1 MHYKVE
7 FDLVA
12 DYTGPL
18 EYYFFGDDDMWVF
31 LGDGDGNGK
40 LVCDIGGVHSSVG
53 EYLNLWDYIDKEE
66 EGIHRHTDECEVTGT
81 DESGTKQY
89 GCGYV
94 DSKKF
99 TLNFFYTERGES
111 GSTCWMQF
119 TLPSVSTKTPEKTKD
134 DYGHLEVRKDV
145 KVKLNGEEYEPEDLF
160 KGKQQLGYFEE
171 KNFTFKISLQGAKGS
186 LKDDYAYIKYDKNGN
201 PISSGDGG
209 SGILQW
215 ETIAN
220 GETFTLKDGEYVS
233 IRYLP
238 VGTKYTITEENSTEI
253 QGVVYDSTTVSGDG
267 AISEENKL
275 QISGDIASKEVK
287 QVAYVNL
294 YTAYELPKTGGSGI
308 IVYTIAGVLVIMLG
322 AGFMYRKKV
331 RERRV

>member
-1 MHYKVE
+1 M
-7 FDLVA
+7 
-12 DYTGPL
+12 
-18 EYYFFGDDDMWVF
+18 
-31 LGDGDGNGK
+31 
-40 LVCDIGGVHSSVG
+40 
-53 EYLNLWDYIDKEE
+53 
-66 EGIHRHTDECEVTGT
+66 
-81 DESGTKQY
+81 
-89 GCGYV
+89 
-94 DSKKF
+94 
-99 TLNFFYTERGES
+99 
-111 GSTCWMQF
+111 
-119 TLPSVSTKTPEKTKD
+119 
-134 DYGHLEVRKDV
+134 
-145 KVKLNGEEYEPEDLF
+145 
-160 KGKQQLGYFEE
+160 
-171 KNFTFKISLQGAKGS
+171 QGAKGS

>member
-53 EYLNLWDYIDKEE
+53 EYLNLWDYIDKEDE
-66 EGIHRHTDECEVTGT
+66 KIHRHEEKCYNEKNEVI
-81 DESGTKQY
+81 
-89 GCGYV
+89 CGYV
-94 DSKKF
+94 DQKSF

-119 TLPSVSTKTPEKTKD
+119 TLPSVSSITPETTKD

-145 KVKLNGEEYEPEDLF
+145 KVKLNDKEYEPEELF
-160 KGKQQLGYFEE
+160 EGKEQLKYFGQ
-171 KNFTFKISLQGAKGS
+171 KDFTFKISLKGPNGSS
-186 LKDDYAYIKYDKNGN
+186 LKDDYAYIKYDKNGK
-201 PISSGDGG
+201 PISSGAGG

-220 GETFTLKDGEYVS
+220 GETFTLKDGEHIS

-238 VGTKYTITEENSTEI
+238 VGTKYTLTEEDGTEI

-267 AISEENKL
+267 TINNGLEVT
-275 QISGDIASKEVK
+275 GDIAANSTKK
-287 QVAYVNL
+287 VAYVNL